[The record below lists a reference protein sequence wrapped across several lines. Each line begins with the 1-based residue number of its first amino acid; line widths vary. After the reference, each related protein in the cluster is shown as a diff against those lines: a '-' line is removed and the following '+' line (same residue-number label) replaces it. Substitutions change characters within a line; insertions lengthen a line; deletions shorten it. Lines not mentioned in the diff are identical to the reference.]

1 MRYQGILALAIFDNW
16 HALFD
21 DMRAEVRW
29 LKFDWRK
36 ASGRVIL
43 SITASNSIRFLLGVE
58 RPSLDAETD
67 ASLAISLE
75 YMVRLVE
82 YCLLQNCS

>member
-1 MRYQGILALAIFDNW
+1 MLCAIMIVQRERVAISMFLALAIFDKW

-21 DMRAEVRW
+21 DGRAEVRW

-43 SITASNSIRFLLGVE
+43 VNDCV
-58 RPSLDAETD
+58 
-67 ASLAISLE
+67 
-75 YMVRLVE
+75 
-82 YCLLQNCS
+82 